1 MDQAPKEWWKEFFSG
16 VVVDMWLKAVPEE
29 HTRAEVEFIRKM
41 MRVEPPARLLDVPC
55 GGGRHSL
62 PLAELGYRVTGVDG
76 SAELLRAAT
85 AQAAE
90 RKTLAVSFEHRDMR
104 DLPWRG
110 EFDAAVCFGNSFGYL
125 DDDGNAAFLA
135 AVRRTLRPGARF
147 VLEYPMVL
155 EARLPR
161 FRERSWAEI
170 GDIFFL
176 EDEAYDPST
185 GRVVTEY
192 TFVRNGEVVKR
203 RASHRSYTY
212 REVRAL
218 VKEAGFTEI
227 ESYGSLAGE
236 AYGWK
241 SDTLVLVATNPG

>member
-1 MDQAPKEWWKEFFSG
+1 
-16 VVVDMWLKAVPEE
+16 
-29 HTRAEVEFIRKM
+29 VEFIRKM
-41 MRVEPPARLLDVPC
+41 LRTEPPARVLDVPC

-62 PLAELGYRVTGVDG
+62 VLAEQGYRVTGVDG
-76 SAELLRAAT
+76 SADLLRAA
-85 AQAAE
+85 AARAAE
-90 RKTLAVSFEHRDMR
+90 RRLTVTWEHRDMR

-161 FRERSWAEI
+161 FQERNWARV

-176 EDEAYDPST
+176 EDEAYDPAT

-192 TFVRNGEVVKR
+192 TFVRNGDVVKR

-212 REVRAL
+212 RQVRAL
-218 VKEAGFTEI
+218 LEGAGFAQVEA
-227 ESYGSLAGE
+227 YGSLAGE
-236 AYGWK
+236 PYGWK
-241 SDTLVLVATNPG
+241 SETLVLVATNPE

>member
-1 MDQAPKEWWKEFFSG
+1 MDQVPKEWWKEFFTG
-16 VVVDMWLKAVPEE
+16 VVVDMWLAAVPEQ

-41 MRVEPPARLLDVPC
+41 VRVEPPARLLDVPC

-62 PLAELGYRVTGVDG
+62 ALAELGYRVTGVDG
-76 SAELLRAAT
+76 SAELLRAAR
-85 AQAAE
+85 AAE
-90 RKTLAVSFEHRDMR
+90 KKNLSVAFEHRDMR
-104 DLPWRG
+104 DLRWRG

-125 DDDGNAAFLA
+125 DDEGNAAFLA

-170 GDIFFL
+170 GGIFFL
-176 EDEAYDPST
+176 EDEAYDPAT

-203 RASHRSYTY
+203 RASHRSYPY

-218 VKEAGFTEI
+218 LEAAGFIQVEA
-227 ESYGSLAGE
+227 YGSLAGE
-236 AYGWK
+236 SYEWK
-241 SDTLVLVATNPG
+241 SESLLLVATNPG